1 MLSFLDMK
9 VHAVGAGLRWFGLA
23 LGFAYFGLIF
33 ATVFAAP
40 TSFIL
45 LFGQSDVEIPVTL
58 EPPLE
63 VELAG
68 GRIVV
73 LGEERTTEYRGFGG
87 REEEAIPN
95 RVSVRAQ
102 VPVQKGDRDTRIAL
116 GAALVATLAVA
127 WIGLTALRRFVRA
140 AREGEPFDRANLR
153 RLRLVA
159 AAVTAWPVI
168 TGVTLAVLESTIEA
182 VPGASARAPGP
193 DWKISLLVGLGLFA
207 LAEVWRVGVE
217 LRELEEATV

>member
-73 LGEERTTEYRGFGG
+73 LGEQRTTEYRGFGG

-127 WIGLTALRRFVRA
+127 WIGLTALDGSCA
-140 AREGEPFDRANLR
+140 PPGRENHSTERTC
-153 RLRLVA
+153 VA
-159 AAVTAWPVI
+159 CDGSRPR
-168 TGVTLAVLESTIEA
+168 SR
-182 VPGASARAPGP
+182 PGLS
-193 DWKISLLVGLGLFA
+193 S
-207 LAEVWRVGVE
+207 RV
-217 LRELEEATV
+217 